1 MLRCWYYLIFFRFGK
16 MKHDDSS
23 CQLWSGPLMDGIMLL
38 WCLGRETN
46 PKSQKSS
53 TGMRIPYKEN
63 KILRIYDVGNADT
76 RKSHVNMKESQ
87 DPRNLSF
94 SRAEVSFRCSVIE
107 PCPTLC
113 DAMDWIMPGFPVLYY
128 LLEFAQTHAH
138 WVSDARNVL
147 AESTLIYTLSALP
160 LGLTLKILVTVLG
173 ALE

>member
-1 MLRCWYYLIFFRFGK
+1 
-16 MKHDDSS
+16 
-23 CQLWSGPLMDGIMLL
+23 MDGIMLL

-113 DAMDWIMPGFPVLYY
+113 DAMD
-128 LLEFAQTHAH
+128 
-138 WVSDARNVL
+138 
-147 AESTLIYTLSALP
+147 
-160 LGLTLKILVTVLG
+160 
-173 ALE
+173 